1 MYVKPSLGWVF
12 HVLLSKS
19 SFKLNNLKP
28 YISGSSKCHKFNIVP
43 NPFPPI
49 LRTNNNSKNMLSTIF
64 FKNIDTTPK
73 ELIVTLKH
81 KYEYKTKKSCR
92 VTWKS
97 GKKHKYEYETRHK
110 SCRVS
115 RKLGKKH
122 KYEYET
128 RHKSCRVSRKL
139 GIWNTYCN
147 DRLWQLVIYRCCNW
161 WVQVCYLYL

>member
-97 GKKHKYEYETRHK
+97 GKKHKDEYETRHK
-110 SCRVS
+110 S
-115 RKLGKKH
+115 
-122 KYEYET
+122 
-128 RHKSCRVSRKL
+128 VSRKL

-161 WVQVCYLYL
+161 WV